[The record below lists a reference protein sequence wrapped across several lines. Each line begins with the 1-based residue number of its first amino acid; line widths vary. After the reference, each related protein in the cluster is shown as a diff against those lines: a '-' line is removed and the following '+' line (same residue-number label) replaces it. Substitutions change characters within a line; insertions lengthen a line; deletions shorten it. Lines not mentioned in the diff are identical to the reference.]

1 MAFPGVSLLPSFLCE
16 EAVYW
21 RDGFLCFQY
30 VRAYL
35 VSCVLPLLFLLFQT
49 FFFNVVVAIF
59 QIFPYFHCCLFA
71 GERCTNAFPSALS
84 LFGCNASMSETT
96 VGCVMISIL
105 LI

>member
-49 FFFNVVVAIF
+49 FFLMLWLPSFKF
-59 QIFPYFHCCLFA
+59 FHTFIAVSLQV
-71 GERCTNAFPSALS
+71 RDVPMLLQVHLS